1 MPKILIFG
9 DVHGHL
15 DTMIGAITPG
25 TDFVLQV
32 GDFGTYLSTGN
43 LSALPPHRSEES
55 YDGGTLNAVVTM
67 SYLSSII

>member
-32 GDFGTYLSTGN
+32 GDFGASVLAPR
-43 LSALPPHRSEES
+43 LERLK
-55 YDGGTLNAVVTM
+55 L
-67 SYLSSII
+67 LI